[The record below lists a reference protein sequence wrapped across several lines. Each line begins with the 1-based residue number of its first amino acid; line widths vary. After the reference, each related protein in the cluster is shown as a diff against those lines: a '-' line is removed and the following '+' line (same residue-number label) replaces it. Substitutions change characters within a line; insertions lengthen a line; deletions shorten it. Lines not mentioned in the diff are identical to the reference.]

1 MAMGQTVPSPRAE
14 AQRPRGECEQH
25 QSHSGVISLSMPWVP
40 RQGIRTLLLL
50 MSHPCYSR
58 ERLGGLFSVWVSFTW
73 ESSSGTP
80 TPQQRAC
87 TGEML
92 YEQSW
97 RWMRLR
103 FGLFLLII

>member
-25 QSHSGVISLSMPWVP
+25 QSHSGVMSLSMPWVP

-58 ERLGGLFSVWVSFTW
+58 ERLGGLFSVWVALYLGELIWHTH
-73 ESSSGTP
+73 TP
-80 TPQQRAC
+80 AKSLHR
-87 TGEML
+87 
-92 YEQSW
+92 
-97 RWMRLR
+97 
-103 FGLFLLII
+103 